1 MSPDRNK
8 RSIWFHLLAALAL
21 LLASFA
27 DVRPAHALGSTY
39 IVNTLADT
47 TTDDAFCSLREALA
61 AANNLPV
68 NANCGAGSN
77 SDDTINF
84 NLVGTIYLTT
94 TLSIGSGQGSL
105 TLNGSGIILNG
116 DTDNNG
122 TGNTSV
128 MVVDPGAVLIMDN
141 VVITKGYSSS
151 NAYAAGLTIQT
162 GASATITSSIF
173 EYNSNVGG
181 GGGGIQNSGTLNA
194 TSTDI
199 IFNSTIDTISPIP
212 FSIGGGIFNAA
223 GGSATVNS
231 SSISN
236 NTAGTWGGGIAN
248 ASGATLTLN
257 NDYFYFNTATSG
269 GGIFNAGT
277 ATLTQVIL
285 DNNNATNGGGMY
297 NYQSSPT
304 LTDSTILWN
313 YATNGTGMYNDQ
325 ASPSL
330 TNVTFRENAA
340 TGSGG
345 GMANMN
351 GSNPSLVN
359 VTFSGNTA
367 SLNGGGM
374 FNSSSAPSL
383 TAVTFSLN
391 TANNFGGG
399 IYNTSSN
406 GTILRNTVIANSTNG
421 DCYGAINTTLQ
432 SHHNLIEDAGPFYSC
447 GLTHGVNNNIVGQG
461 DPKLGILQNNGGLT
475 DTIKPLASSP
485 VINTGDSSGACP
497 STDQVGTIRP
507 QGAACDIGAFEYA
520 PTFLDVPMDYWSW
533 QFIERLASAG
543 ITGGCGSG
551 NYCPEIN
558 VNRAQMAVFL
568 LRGEHGSAYNP
579 PAATGT
585 VFADVSSSYWAAAWI
600 EQLAAEGITGG
611 CGSGN
616 YCPETPV
623 TRDQMAV
630 FLLRAKYGSA
640 YAPPAATGVFT
651 DVPTTHWAASWIEQ
665 LAAEGI
671 TGGCGAS
678 IYCPATVVNRA
689 QMAVFLVRTFS
700 LP

>member
-8 RSIWFHLLAALAL
+8 RSIWFHLLAVLAL
-21 LLASFA
+21 ISASFA
-27 DVRPAHALGSTY
+27 DVRPAYALGSTY
-39 IVNTLADT
+39 TVNTLADN
-47 TTDDAFCSLREALA
+47 TTDDVFCTLREALA
-61 AANNLPV
+61 AANNSPV

-84 NLVGTIYLTT
+84 NLIGTIYLTT
-94 TLSIGSGQGSL
+94 TLNIVSGQGSL
-105 TLNGSGIILNG
+105 TLSGSGIILNG
-116 DTDNNG
+116 DTDNSG
-122 TGNTSV
+122 TGNTNV
-128 MVVDPGAVLIMDN
+128 MVVQPGAILVMDN
-141 VVITKGYSSS
+141 VSIIKGYSSS
-151 NAYAAGLTIQT
+151 NLYGAGLTVQT
-162 GASATITSSIF
+162 GASATITNSLF
-173 EYNSNVGG
+173 QGNSNIGG
-181 GGGGIQNSGTLNA
+181 GAGGIQNSGMLNVL
-194 TSTDI
+194 TTD
-199 IFNSTIDTISPIP
+199 FNSNTSVDTIGAIP
-212 FSIGGGIFNAA
+212 FSVGGGLFNAV
-223 GGSATVNS
+223 GGNAIVNNS
-231 SSISN
+231 TFNSN
-236 NTAGTWGGGIAN
+236 SAGTWGGGIMN
-248 ASGATLTLN
+248 VSGAALTLN
-257 NDYFYFNTATSG
+257 SSYFFLNSAASG

-285 DNNNATNGGGMY
+285 DNNTATSGGGMY

-304 LTDSTILWN
+304 LTDSTLLWN
-313 YATNGTGMYNDQ
+313 FATNGSGMYNEQ
-325 ASPSL
+325 ASPIL

-345 GMANMN
+345 GMANTSS
-351 GSNPSLVN
+351 SNPTLVN

-367 SLNGGGM
+367 SVNGGGM

-399 IYNTSSN
+399 IYNTSSS

-421 DCYGAINTTLQ
+421 DCYGAINTTTQ

-447 GLTHGVNNNIVGQG
+447 GLTHAVNNNIVGQG

-485 VINTGDSSGACP
+485 VINAGESAGACP

-507 QGAACDIGAFEYA
+507 QGLACDIGAFEYA

-543 ITGGCGSG
+543 ITGGCGLG
-551 NYCPEIN
+551 NYCPEVN

-671 TGGCGAS
+671 TGGCGAG

-689 QMAVFLVRTFS
+689 QMAVFLVRTFN